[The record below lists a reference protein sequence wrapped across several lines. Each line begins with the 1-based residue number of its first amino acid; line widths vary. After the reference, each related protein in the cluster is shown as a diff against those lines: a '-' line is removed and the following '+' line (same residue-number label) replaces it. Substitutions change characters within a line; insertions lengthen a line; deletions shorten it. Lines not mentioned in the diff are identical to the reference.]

1 MPASCSPQGPGEPSC
16 PDSSSPRSVALCAA
30 TTSAQMYRWVDKD
43 GKVNYT
49 DSPPPAAAKSA
60 QKRVPAPAAADTG
73 AGAGAP
79 YAVQQAAK
87 NFPVIVYTSPNCGAP
102 CTDGKALLVKRGVPY
117 REVAIGSEGGAT
129 TDELKQATGGD
140 TVPVL
145 MVGKNTTRGFETDM
159 WHTALDSAGYP
170 RNAPPLSARRRRRPR
185 HRRRRPIR
193 RRRRSRRP
201 KKNRRVG
208 THHSSRASRPV
219 PSGPSS
225 GCYAG
230 R

>member
-1 MPASCSPQGPGEPSC
+1 MPRLVIAAIL
-16 PDSSSPRSVALCAA
+16 ALCAA
-30 TTSAQMYRWVDKD
+30 SASAQMYRWVDKD

-87 NFPVIVYTSPNCGAP
+87 NFPVIVYTAPNCGAP

-117 REVAIGSEGGAT
+117 REIAIGSEGGAT

-145 MVGKNTTRGFETDM
+145 MIGKNTTRGFETDM

-170 RNAPPLSARRRRRPR
+170 RNAPPLTAQAQKATAAPAAKADT
-185 HRRRRPIR
+185 PPPAKPEAEEK
-193 RRRRSRRP
+193 P
-201 KKNRRVG
+201 KGR
-208 THHSSRASRPV
+208 
-219 PSGPSS
+219 
-225 GCYAG
+225 YAPQ
-230 R
+230 